1 MSHGIP
7 LPNSIL
13 TLECFPAYNELKY
26 SWLKLEKA
34 VYIKIISDTHT
45 RPNA

>member
-1 MSHGIP
+1 MSQGIL

-13 TLECFPAYNELKY
+13 MLEYFSAYNELKY
-26 SWLKLEKA
+26 SWLKLEKP